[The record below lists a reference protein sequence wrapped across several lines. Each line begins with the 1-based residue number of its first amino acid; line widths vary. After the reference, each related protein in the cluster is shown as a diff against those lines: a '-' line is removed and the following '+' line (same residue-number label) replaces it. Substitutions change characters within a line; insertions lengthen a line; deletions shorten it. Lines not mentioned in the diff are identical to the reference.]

1 MSDFVASENIN
12 KGPSL
17 EDLHVSIDGLLLT
30 ENTEAIILT
39 ESIGSPFME
48 GRIEI
53 RDDNGYLDR
62 NILGNNYINISFKYG
77 GIFQTI
83 IKYVDGARNIDVN
96 NIAHDKKYIL
106 DLVSL
111 NNISNSLTTISKAYN
126 SNATDVIS
134 SIFEDFL
141 GDNLY
146 VPIEAKN
153 SGRYIAPLKA
163 PYECIYDILFNSYD
177 MNDSPLFLYE
187 HLYNEYIN
195 GFDDNAENK
204 LAKTEQEAMTLGQEY
219 DVSYTKLVSWDWLIK
234 QPAKDINLSPEFG
247 DEKNAATNPPGLP
260 KKIIIDQDHAAN
272 VVKINSGVEGRK
284 IKTVNAN
291 TSSYSDS
298 AFNLEEQYYS
308 KNKDVKRANRP
319 AGVSD
324 TVNDSNVATVMNLDD
339 IDQKQLLGHTEEDNM
354 SLAKCV
360 AIRAKITSIQIS
372 LQECNAVPGLKAGD
386 RVKFEIP
393 IGSFQCGEEELSPKF
408 SGDNWIVSE
417 IKHIIR
423 PSADFEYIQNIK
435 IIRDGLPLAQQE
447 KN

>member
-308 KNKDVKRANRP
+308 K
-319 AGVSD
+319 
-324 TVNDSNVATVMNLDD
+324 
-339 IDQKQLLGHTEEDNM
+339 
-354 SLAKCV
+354 
-360 AIRAKITSIQIS
+360 
-372 LQECNAVPGLKAGD
+372 
-386 RVKFEIP
+386 
-393 IGSFQCGEEELSPKF
+393 
-408 SGDNWIVSE
+408 
-417 IKHIIR
+417 
-423 PSADFEYIQNIK
+423 
-435 IIRDGLPLAQQE
+435 
-447 KN
+447 